1 MQVDLKLGLRC
12 SGLQPSNCRGLLQY
26 YAREPTPLAK
36 CNLSHMRR
44 LKHVEPLQLFLSKL
58 WRGKTTG
65 DARWQLPV
73 LIGGFNIPTLFKEVC
88 QSGSSSKMGWAEY
101 YNIIQYI
108 TCWRKPPAKH
118 VSFGGIL
125 IKYNESTRFPNQ
137 RSVPASGPPKQCRT
151 MVEVLSIFAKSGGV
165 HGIDCHCFKI

>member
-44 LKHVEPLQLFLSKL
+44 LKHVETLQLFLSKL

-101 YNIIQYI
+101 NNIIQYMLKKTTSQ
-108 TCWRKPPAKH
+108 TCLFAGHTDQIQRANTFPKPAVGSCQRPAKA
-118 VSFGGIL
+118 VSDHGRSLEHICEIWG
-125 IKYNESTRFPNQ
+125 STWNW
-137 RSVPASGPPKQCRT
+137 
-151 MVEVLSIFAKSGGV
+151 LSLL
-165 HGIDCHCFKI
+165 